1 MGVGADDSVR
11 PQGND
16 RLSSGPSGTPAPTKR
31 LPATACRYG
40 ALRFFAGVLQL
51 AAQLLSLRLAPLL
64 ATADPQ
70 LAEGIE
76 IAEHFQWNSGQKPK
90 RISDKPEQF
99 VFSRM
104 RIVVIQR

>member
-1 MGVGADDSVR
+1 M
-11 PQGND
+11 
-16 RLSSGPSGTPAPTKR
+16 PTSTRR
-31 LPATACRYG
+31 LPQASSCIVRGDVGIAPYRMTVDVLG
-40 ALRFFAGVLQL
+40 TLRFFAGVFQF

-64 ATADPQ
+64 AKADPQ

>member
-64 ATADPQ
+64 AKADPQ

-76 IAEHFQWNSGQKPK
+76 IIKYGHW
-90 RISDKPEQF
+90 DKDQG
-99 VFSRM
+99 
-104 RIVVIQR
+104 